1 MSPIRTQNGA
11 SGKSCFSSLVEGLAA
26 GLIGAAGGFDPETFR
41 VWYERTLQPGWT
53 VPPHIAAMCAKLD
66 AVTRGEID
74 RLALFMPPRHAKSET
89 ATIRY
94 PVFRLLQRPTLRVLV
109 TGYNERFARKLGRK
123 TRNLAVQHGLKLA
136 SDSAAQDEWSTTDG
150 GLLMARGVGSPPT
163 GQGFDL
169 ILIDDPIK
177 SREEADSEVFRESAW
192 EWYSEEIYS
201 RLEPGGAIVLTL
213 TRWHEDDVA
222 ARALASE
229 PFDAL
234 RLPALAEPGDPLG
247 REPGEALWPERFGVE
262 ELSRIRSVMRTEQGE
277 RAWEALFQ
285 QNPTPREG
293 AFFKVGS
300 LTIEDRPP
308 ACSDRVRAWD
318 LAASVDGDW
327 TVGVLMGR
335 APDGRFVVLDVVRG
349 RWTPGEVEQQIR
361 RTAESDGFDV
371 RIRLPEDP
379 GAGGVAWARRLV
391 SMLAGYNVRAVRV
404 SGRGDKTVRASPLA
418 AQIESGNVFCARRMW
433 TGAFVEELRAF
444 PAGKHDDQVDA
455 AADAFDELAG
465 VKPVEGFHSM
475 FFGER

>member
-1 MSPIRTQNGA
+1 MAEPPA
-11 SGKSCFSSLVEGLAA
+11 AALSSY
-26 GLIGAAGGFDPETFR
+26 R
-41 VWYERTLQPGWT
+41 QWYERTIQPGWS
-53 VPPHIAAMCAKLD
+53 VPQHIDAMCAKLD

-74 RLALFMPPRHAKSET
+74 RLGIFMPPRHAKSET

-94 PVFRLLQRPTLRVLV
+94 PVFRLLGQPALRVLV

-123 TRNLAVQHGLKLA
+123 TRNLAVQQGLKLA
-136 SDSAAQDEWSTTDG
+136 SDSTAADEWHTSEG

-177 SREEADSEVFRESAW
+177 SRENADSEVFRESAW

-229 PFDAL
+229 PFENL
-234 RLPALAEPGDPLG
+234 RLPAFAEDGDPLG
-247 REPGEALWPERFGVE
+247 RRPGDALWPERYPVAALE
-262 ELSRIRSVMRTEQGE
+262 RIRAVMRREHGE

-293 AFFKVGS
+293 AFFRVG
-300 LTIEDRPP
+300 LLAVEDRLP
-308 ACSDRVRAWD
+308 ACSELVRSWD

-327 TVGVLMGR
+327 TVGLLMGR

-349 RWTPGEVEQQIR
+349 RWTPGEVEREILR
-361 RTAESDGFDV
+361 IAKSDGPGV
-371 RIRLPEDP
+371 RIRLPKDP
-379 GAGGVAWARRLV
+379 GAGGVAWAMRLV
-391 SMLAGYNVRAVRV
+391 SMLAGYDVRAVRV
-404 SGRGDKTVRASPLA
+404 SGRGDKAVRASPLA
-418 AQIESGNVFCARRMW
+418 AQIESGNVLCARRMW
-433 TGAFVEELRAF
+433 TGAFIEELRAF
-444 PAGKHDDQVDA
+444 PAGKNDDQVDA
-455 AADAFDELAG
+455 SADAFDELTGAS
-465 VKPVEGFHSM
+465 PVEGFHST